1 MTTFCHRV
9 ELAANPGK
17 AGSLWMTVQH
27 TLCRAVAATG
37 ASTDLG
43 ALLAA
48 AVVALLVQ
56 REER

>member
-1 MTTFCHRV
+1 
-9 ELAANPGK
+9 
-17 AGSLWMTVQH
+17 MTVQH
-27 TLCRAVAATG
+27 TLCSAVAAAG

-48 AVVALLVQ
+48 AVVTLLVR

>member
-1 MTTFCHRV
+1 MTRCHRV
-9 ELAANPGK
+9 ELAAKPWE

-27 TLCRAVAATG
+27 TLSRAVAAGG

-48 AVVALLVQ
+48 AVVTLLVR
-56 REER
+56 RER